1 MADKRRGDAGVRKRK
16 SESKKMTEHLQLGV
30 DSSDDEAPDEVT
42 FEDSKAVALRS
53 MKEAIDSA
61 RRDKELLKEKR
72 RRKQQLF
79 EEQKKRRRLPDE
91 ILEEIDSASSKNP
104 KGPKAKDSEEV
115 SKEEEEEGS
124 DSQEEEEQEMT
135 TVTSGK
141 KKKKRIKKRRIKG
154 GYAVMRVQD
163 QPVTSKQQQRAAEFL
178 QSRLYSPQSNRAP
191 VNHFLSLENKRAQN
205 KGAAVV
211 FVSKQWGENQKTKA
225 ANFKKRW
232 LHRRGMEAS

>member
-1 MADKRRGDAGVRKRK
+1 EMEAFSINQPCNSRSEPYVTEADK
-16 SESKKMTEHLQLGV
+16 SKKMTEHLQLGV

-91 ILEEIDSASSKNP
+91 ILEEIDSASSNDV
-104 KGPKAKDSEEV
+104 G
-115 SKEEEEEGS
+115 KEEKEKN
-124 DSQEEEEQEMT
+124 QETE
-135 TVTSGK
+135 
-141 KKKKRIKKRRIKG
+141 G

-211 FVSKQWGENQKTKA
+211 FVSKQWGEFA
-225 ANFKKRW
+225 SGW
-232 LHRRGMEAS
+232 SWGRGSQTGDCVLTVPTCLGQSSRQLCVNCAYLPGAVKQAIVC